1 MGSSS
6 SKNEDTIRWRLKYE
20 DLKKES
26 ETTIR
31 ELLVLQEANSRNL
44 RYAYGAAAGLSVVC
58 LAGGIFLGRRVFYS
72 NDLMRSL
79 VGRGVQMQK
88 KIFADELEAVRARGL
103 AETEK
108 AGRFAIRGLAKDLLQ
123 VADNLERASIMEA
136 ESEGV
141 QMTYRNMS
149 EVLKAHRITP
159 IDIQLGDLEDTKE
172 EEGPETPPK
181 ERTPFDPEIHE
192 CVATVPVESL
202 ESDAKPGQIVEVLS
216 RGWMIDG
223 KVLRASQ
230 VVCVADAPSSS
241 SSP

>member
-1 MGSSS
+1 MSFSAVVGDSQESRETRIQPGSRIIPGVPEWLPSASRVALLTGFLLHLRLCRLESNKNRVEMGSSS

-159 IDIQLGDLEDTKE
+159 IDIQLGELEDTKE
-172 EEGPETPPK
+172 EE
-181 ERTPFDPEIHE
+181 
-192 CVATVPVESL
+192 
-202 ESDAKPGQIVEVLS
+202 
-216 RGWMIDG
+216 
-223 KVLRASQ
+223 
-230 VVCVADAPSSS
+230 
-241 SSP
+241 